1 MLGGTEL
8 GRFHQAS
15 RTSTVSLIL
24 FIKAVFINR
33 TASGSFQLALAKQ
46 ELSLY
51 MLRHTQEKKKP
62 GNVDKPPLGQN
73 DHIHFLNFSFLP
85 LYGIYCTKYGLL
97 KIPRCRPFWSEPG
110 ALLS

>member
-51 MLRHTQEKKKP
+51 MLRHTQEKK
-62 GNVDKPPLGQN
+62 NLETWINLHWDKM
-73 DHIHFLNFSFLP
+73 IIFIF
-85 LYGIYCTKYGLL
+85 
-97 KIPRCRPFWSEPG
+97 
-110 ALLS
+110 